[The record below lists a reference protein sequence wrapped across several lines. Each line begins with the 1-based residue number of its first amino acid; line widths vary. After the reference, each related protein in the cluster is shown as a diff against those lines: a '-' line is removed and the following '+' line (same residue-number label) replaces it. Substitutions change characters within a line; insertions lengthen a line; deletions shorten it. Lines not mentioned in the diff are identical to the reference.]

1 MKLFPASAIRMAKL
15 FVPPNQILPHGGEK
29 KMKKVKDMK
38 AAFKFVAFCAAIA
51 AAEGLIIRFLNIIK
65 EKRP

>member
-1 MKLFPASAIRMAKL
+1 
-15 FVPPNQILPHGGEK
+15 
-29 KMKKVKDMK
+29 MKKIKEMQ
-38 AAFKFVAFCAAIA
+38 AAIKFVAFCAAIA